1 MSQAAGNSGPR
12 PGPGTEGP
20 AQEPATAEQAA

>member
-1 MSQAAGNSGPR
+1 MSRAAGNSGPR